1 MYKTIL
7 VPIATDHNEYTK
19 AALDVARK
27 LVSKGGKIIAVH
39 AIEPIPSYVL
49 QYLPEGQL
57 ESGRIMVEEALNE
70 EIGDAKDIQVEL
82 INGAAGSAIMEYA
95 KRHQVDLIVIASHK
109 PGLQDYFLGSTAA
122 RVVRH
127 ATCAVHVVR

>member
-7 VPIATDHNEYTK
+7 VPVATDHSDHTK
-19 AALDVARK
+19 TAFEVAKALVD
-27 LVSKGGKIIAVH
+27 KGGRIIAIHV
-39 AIEPIPSYVL
+39 IEPIPSYVA

-57 ESGRIMVEEALNE
+57 EHGREQAAEALE
-70 EIGDAKDIQVEL
+70 LEVGDVKGVEMRL
-82 INGAAGSAIMEYA
+82 INGSAGQAITDFAAANN
-95 KRHQVDLIVIASHK
+95 VDLIVIASHK

-127 ATCAVHVVR
+127 ARCAVHVVR

>member
-7 VPIATDHNEYTK
+7 VPVATDHSEHTRT
-19 AALDVARK
+19 ALEVARALK
-27 LVSKGGKIIAVH
+27 AEGGKIIAVH
-39 AIEPIPSYVL
+39 AIEPVPGYVV

-57 ESGRIMVEEALNE
+57 AASRAQAEAGLRAE
-70 EIGDAKDIQVEL
+70 TGDAEDIERVL
-82 INGAAGSAIMEYA
+82 IDGSAGQAILDLA
-95 KRHQVDLIVIASHK
+95 SKSGADLIVIASHK

-127 ATCAVHVVR
+127 AQCAVHVVR